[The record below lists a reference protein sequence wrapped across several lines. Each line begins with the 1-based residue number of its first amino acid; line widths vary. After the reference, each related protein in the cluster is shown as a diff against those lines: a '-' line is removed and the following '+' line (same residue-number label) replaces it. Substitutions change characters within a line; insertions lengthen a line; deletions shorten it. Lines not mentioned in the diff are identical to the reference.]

1 MSETVNAIDLIV
13 YLVLALAVWSG
24 WRRGFILQLC
34 SLAGVVAGIWLA
46 SRFGAQAGEW
56 LNFDE
61 QIRTPAGF
69 VVVLL
74 ATLLVVTVFGYA
86 LRKLFHF
93 AGFGLP
99 DSLLGAAV
107 SVAKYLLLLSVL
119 FSAFDRLNEDYT
131 LVGAQTVE
139 RSKLYKPIM
148 HLSQVVLPFVEWV
161 GEQVPPNE
169 QE

>member
-13 YLVLALAVWSG
+13 YLILALAVWSG

-46 SRFGAQAGEW
+46 SRFGAEVGAW
-56 LNFDE
+56 LDFDE
-61 QIRTPAGF
+61 QVRTPGGF

-74 ATLLVVTVFGYA
+74 ATLLVVTILGYA

-107 SVAKYLLLLSVL
+107 SVVKYLLLLSVL
-119 FSAFDRLNEDYT
+119 FSAFDRLNEDHA
-131 LVGAQTVE
+131 LAKAQTIE
-139 RSKLYKPIM
+139 QSRLYKPIM
-148 HLSQVVLPFVEWV
+148 HLSEALLPFVEWV
-161 GEQVPPNE
+161 GERVPKNE